1 MLEWLFEISW
11 TPIVAAVI
19 GVGCSSLV
27 TRYWICRQKRE
38 TQQFLAGALSAEI
51 SLAFDSY
58 VDYEFP
64 EDLVDRRFEHQIQDV
79 ILFEPSLAVYQRNT
93 DKLGIF
99 HVNDTKKLIQLYVQI
114 ERLSRL
120 VHILYRRVEEY
131 KEAIRKSNNL
141 PLNMNQNLPVPHDKI
156 RQTMADI
163 QSCKETAFRLR
174 QDILDMLKKY
184 QA

>member
-1 MLEWLFEISW
+1 MWSFLSGDGMPLL
-11 TPIVAAVI
+11 VAGLTVFGTAFANCVI
-19 GVGCSSLV
+19 QHFRDGSL
-27 TRYWICRQKRE
+27 RK
-38 TQQFLAGALSAEI
+38 FLAGALTAEI

-58 VDYEFP
+58 VDYDFP

-99 HVNDTKKLIQLYVQI
+99 HANDTKKLIQLYVQI

-120 VHILYRRVEEY
+120 VHILDRRVEEY

-141 PLNMNQNLPVPHDKI
+141 PLNMNQNLPVPLDKI

-174 QDILDMLKKY
+174 QDVLDMLKKY

>member
-64 EDLVDRRFEHQIQDV
+64 ELEDDRLNESDV
-79 ILFEPSLAVYQRNT
+79 KDVPLFEPSLSVYQRNT
-93 DKLGIF
+93 DKIGVF
-99 HVNDTKKLIQLYVQI
+99 QANDTKKLVQLYIKFQQLDRAVCL
-114 ERLSRL
+114 LSRY
-120 VHILYRRVEEY
+120 VEGYKDVIRNTRRTEL
-131 KEAIRKSNNL
+131 RSNLEL
-141 PLNMNQNLPVPHDKI
+141 PYEKVKTSMD
-156 RQTMADI
+156 RI
-163 QSCKETAFRLR
+163 QSHKETAFRLR
-174 QDILDMLKKY
+174 QDVLDMLKKY